1 MIVGF
6 QTLYGTG
13 CMTRCDT
20 SAIDGCKTQAVIGTC
35 KVKSRRR
42 GTGLPA
48 NFRSCLLPCFG
59 VRLMIA
65 RQRLV
70 AA

>member
-13 CMTRCDT
+13 CMTHGDIF
-20 SAIDGCKTQAVIGTC
+20 ANDGCKTQAVTGTC
-35 KVKSRRR
+35 KVKSSHRRMDR
-42 GTGLPA
+42 PA
-48 NFRSCLLPCFG
+48 SFHICLLPCFG
-59 VRLMIA
+59 DRLMIA
-65 RQRLV
+65 RQRLM